1 MAMIEIRDLVKKF
14 DSQTVLNGVTLDL
27 SEGEVKVVMGPSGCG
42 KSTLLRCLNRLVEPT
57 SGTIHFHGRNIT
69 APEVDVRKLRQSI
82 GFVFQQFV
90 FYLTLHQS
98 SLVRR
103 IVRGYISFFI
113 GMPLIVLLFLM
124 YYGLP
129 QWGIRMS
136 SFAVA
141 VFGFTLNV
149 AAYNAAYLTTAF
161 NGLDQSELEAA
172 RAQGFRHRQIFA
184 LITLPQVLRTSIP
197 ALTNQ
202 IIGNLKDSSVAFL
215 IQYTEFFARIQEL
228 AATNFQFF
236 RAYLLAMLVY
246 LALVSMIVLAA
257 RRLEK
262 RLSLP
267 GL

>member
-1 MAMIEIRDLVKKF
+1 MSGWGSFERDLLEQSPLIIAGLGK
-14 DSQTVLNGVTLDL
+14 TLQL
-27 SEGEVKVVMGPSGCG
+27 AGIVSVSG
-42 KSTLLRCLNRLVEPT
+42 LLLGIV
-57 SGTIHFHGRNIT
+57 
-69 APEVDVRKLRQSI
+69 
-82 GFVFQQFV
+82 V
-90 FYLTLHQS
+90 FYLTLSRS
-98 SLVRR
+98 SVVRR

-129 QWGIRMS
+129 QWGVKLS
-136 SFAVA
+136 PFVVA
-141 VFGFTLNV
+141 VLGFTLNV
-149 AAYNAAYLTTAF
+149 AAYNAAYMTTAF
-161 NGLDQSELEAA
+161 NGLDQAELEAA
-172 RAQGFRHRQIFA
+172 RAQGFHHRQIFM
-184 LITLPQVLRTSIP
+184 LITLPQVLRLSIP

-202 IIGNLKDSSVAFL
+202 VIGNLKDSSVAFL

-257 RRLEK
+257 RLLEK
-262 RLSLP
+262 RFSMP